1 MWNIGQ
7 PASRFVAK
15 NVESS
20 SNTLAEDTSRINT
33 LTPRATHP
41 DLALHAKNFSFALVS
56 MRGKLRMAASPSTIL
71 VWGPLVWGSVVWIPG
86 INKNEKGCYLRV
98 SLVSPP
104 GPQTTNLPLA
114 LITSLAQKNTL
125 WLGTRSDEI
134 WWNMASHV
142 LGVKASA
149 K

>member
-15 NVESS
+15 NVENS

-41 DLALHAKNFSFALVS
+41 DLALHAKNFSSALVS

-71 VWGPLVWGSVVWIPG
+71 VWGPGALDSEPIP
-86 INKNEKGCYLRV
+86 KNEKGCYLGIQNHQAPNHQFTV
-98 SLVSPP
+98 
-104 GPQTTNLPLA
+104 
-114 LITSLAQKNTL
+114 
-125 WLGTRSDEI
+125 
-134 WWNMASHV
+134 
-142 LGVKASA
+142 GVDHLFGKKKHCGAWY
-149 K
+149 